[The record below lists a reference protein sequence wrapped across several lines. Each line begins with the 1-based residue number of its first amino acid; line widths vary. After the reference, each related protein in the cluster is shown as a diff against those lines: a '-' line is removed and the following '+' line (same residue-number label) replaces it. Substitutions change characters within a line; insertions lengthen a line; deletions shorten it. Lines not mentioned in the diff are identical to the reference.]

1 MPVVCAA
8 ASSHVDVHGP
18 GILQETVL
26 VLWPVLP
33 LRAIMVSKEHIVA
46 VLMSMFVL
54 PGGIMLR
61 SVACANVENHT

>member
-26 VLWPVLP
+26 VPWPVLP

-46 VLMSMFVL
+46 EGCVDVHVCTARGDHAEVCGL
-54 PGGIMLR
+54 
-61 SVACANVENHT
+61 C